1 MIITV
6 ANQKGGVGKTT
17 TAINLAAAVANK
29 SFKTLLI
36 DLDPQSNSTMSFV
49 DPRSVTRSMFDVL
62 VSEQLSFR
70 DVIVPTSVANLFL
83 APSKIAL
90 AKLESKLIGELD
102 GPFRL
107 KDKIKDTASEYDY
120 IFIDTPPTLGMITV
134 NALVASTHVLVPIQS
149 SYFAL
154 EGTDDLL
161 ETIEKIKSR
170 PNPNLQL
177 LGVVIT
183 MHDKRTTLTRRSGRH
198 VGSMIPLDMIEPNAE
213 QPRTNLGNL
222 EELAASIR
230 EKGVLEPI
238 LVRTTGP
245 NRYQIISGERRY
257 RAALLAGLD
266 EIPAIELDVDDQ
278 ETLEIALIENIQRKD
293 LTPFEEAEG
302 LMVLQQK
309 FGYTHDRISQVIGKS
324 RSTVTETLMINDI
337 PDRIRAMC
345 REAGISN
352 KSLLVQIA
360 RAADEG
366 AMEAVVRRFAAGE
379 LSRDDIRKQ
388 TAAKPEP
395 KKAGRPKHFVWQIK
409 DKSLPFT
416 FNLAFKKADVEK
428 DEIVGALRE

>member
-29 SFKTLLI
+29 GFKTLLI

-49 DPRSVTRSMFDVL
+49 DPRSVTKSMFDVL
-62 VSEQLSFR
+62 VSEELSFK
-70 DVIVPTSVANLFL
+70 DVIVPTKVENLFV

-161 ETIEKIKSR
+161 ETIEKIKAR

-183 MHDKRTTLTRRSGRH
+183 MHDKRTTLPRDIH
-198 VGSMIPLDMIEPNAE
+198 E
-213 QPRTNLGNL
+213 QIGEVFGDRLFNTVITKSIRL
-222 EELAASIR
+222 EESPAYKESIFTFA
-230 EKGVLEPI
+230 P
-238 LVRTTGP
+238 
-245 NRYQIISGERRY
+245 
-257 RAALLAGLD
+257 
-266 EIPAIELDVDDQ
+266 
-278 ETLEIALIENIQRKD
+278 
-293 LTPFEEAEG
+293 
-302 LMVLQQK
+302 
-309 FGYTHDRISQVIGKS
+309 KS
-324 RSTVTETLMINDI
+324 S
-337 PDRIRAMC
+337 
-345 REAGISN
+345 
-352 KSLLVQIA
+352 
-360 RAADEG
+360 G
-366 AMEAVVRRFAAGE
+366 AMEYYSLSE
-379 LSRDDIRKQ
+379 EILSR
-388 TAAKPEP
+388 
-395 KKAGRPKHFVWQIK
+395 V
-409 DKSLPFT
+409 
-416 FNLAFKKADVEK
+416 
-428 DEIVGALRE
+428 